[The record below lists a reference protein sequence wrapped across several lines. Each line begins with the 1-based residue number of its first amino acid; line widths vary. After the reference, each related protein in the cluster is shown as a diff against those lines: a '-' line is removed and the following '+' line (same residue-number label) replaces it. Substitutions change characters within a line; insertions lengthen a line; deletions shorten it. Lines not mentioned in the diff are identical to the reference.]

1 MEFIDTPFTY
11 EFIGKVHLE
20 RHGKKYHFS
29 WVETGKDRK
38 FTWEQAR
45 NYCRRFCMD
54 AISIQSAAEYKTVK
68 DTLRQCESFY
78 MDFVH
83 SLGWFLGLLS
93 NPN

>member
-68 DTLRQCESFY
+68 DTLRQCEFFLHGFY
-78 MDFVH
+78 DFWDGFWGYLVI
-83 SLGWFLGLLS
+83 
-93 NPN
+93 